1 MISQVRLPKFIQ
13 SIMFK
18 WLVLSPVEKAFLT
31 VILIVGIPMLL
42 FVVISGIGILML
54 ILATIIEFVF
64 AVM

>member
-1 MISQVRLPKFIQ
+1 
-13 SIMFK
+13 MFK
-18 WLVLSPVEKAFLT
+18 WLVLSPAEKAFLT

-54 ILATIIEFVF
+54 ILAMIIEFVF